1 MLPVMTVVVATR
13 NPGKVA
19 EIRAAL
25 EGLPIG
31 LVAVTD
37 LLKDAPPIEETGA
50 TFEENA
56 VLKARTVSAATHLVA
71 LADDSGLE
79 VDALGGRPGVRSAR
93 YARDGA
99 TDAENNAALLAA
111 LTDIPSSERRA
122 RFRCV
127 MALWDPFSDDEP
139 VVAEGSCDGWIGH
152 QGRGSGGFGYDPL
165 FVVDETGRTFAELT
179 TEEKLAM
186 SHRGRALRAMRER
199 IVALVDVRQREAATI
214 TALSGRRSVS
224 PPEGL
229 P

>member
-31 LVAVTD
+31 LAAVTD
-37 LLKDAPPIEETGA
+37 ILKDAPPIDETGS

-56 VLKARTVSAATHLVA
+56 ILKARTVAAATHLVA

-99 TDAENNAALLAA
+99 TDAENNATLLAA
-111 LTDIPSSERRA
+111 LLDIPSSDRTA

-127 MALWDPFSDDEP
+127 MALWDPFSDDDP
-139 VVAEGSCDGWIGH
+139 VIAEGSCDGWIAH
-152 QGRGSGGFGYDPL
+152 QGRGTGGFGYDPL

-179 TEEKLAM
+179 TEEKLEM
-186 SHRGRALRAMRER
+186 SHRGRALRAMRAR
-199 IVALVDVRQREAATI
+199 LVALVDARTREATSIA
-214 TALSGRRSVS
+214 ALGEKR
-224 PPEGL
+224 GGT
-229 P
+229 

>member
-25 EGLPIG
+25 AGLPIG
-31 LVAVTD
+31 LTSVADIV
-37 LLKDAPPIEETGA
+37 KDAAPIDETGV

-56 VLKARTVSAATHLVA
+56 IIKARAVSTSTHLVA

-99 TDAENNAALLAA
+99 TDAENNAKLLAE
-111 LTDIPSSERRA
+111 LLDIPSTDRKA

-127 MALWDPFSDDEP
+127 MALWDPFSDEEP
-139 VVAEGSCDGWIGH
+139 VIAEGSCDGWIA
-152 QGRGSGGFGYDPL
+152 QQSRGTGGFGYDPL

-186 SHRGRALRAMRER
+186 SHRGRALRSMRER
-199 IVALVDVRQREAATI
+199 ISALVETRQREATTI
-214 TALSGRRSVS
+214 AALASKRG
-224 PPEGL
+224 GG
-229 P
+229 

>member
-1 MLPVMTVVVATR
+1 MLPVLTVVVATR

-31 LVAVTD
+31 LTSVAD
-37 LLKDAPPIEETGA
+37 ILKDAPPIEETGA

-56 VLKARTVSAATHLVA
+56 IIKARAVSEATHLVA

-93 YARDGA
+93 FARDGA
-99 TDAENNAALLAA
+99 TDAENNAKLLAD
-111 LTDIPSSERRA
+111 LLDIPSTERKA

-139 VVAEGSCDGWIGH
+139 VISEGSCDGWIGQ
-152 QGRGSGGFGYDPL
+152 QGRGTGGFGYDPL

-179 TEEKLAM
+179 TDEKLAM
-186 SHRGRALRAMRER
+186 SHRGRALRGMRER
-199 IVALVDVRQREAATI
+199 IGAMVEARQREASAI
-214 TALSGRRSVS
+214 ASLANKRGG
-224 PPEGL
+224 P
-229 P
+229 